1 MVEDV
6 EHLASELE
14 IETFGDL
21 SVLGDGEVSVEEPR
35 AGDGV
40 APEVSRM
47 AAAGNDGV
55 IVAARTC
62 GGGASQ
68 AGPCESC
75 VRR

>member
-14 IETFGDL
+14 TEPFGDL
-21 SVLGDGEVSVEEPR
+21 SILGDGEVSIEETW

-40 APEVSRM
+40 APEGSRM

-55 IVAARTC
+55 IVAARGC
-62 GGGASQ
+62 RGGASQ
-68 AGPCESC
+68 AGPRKSC
-75 VRR
+75 V